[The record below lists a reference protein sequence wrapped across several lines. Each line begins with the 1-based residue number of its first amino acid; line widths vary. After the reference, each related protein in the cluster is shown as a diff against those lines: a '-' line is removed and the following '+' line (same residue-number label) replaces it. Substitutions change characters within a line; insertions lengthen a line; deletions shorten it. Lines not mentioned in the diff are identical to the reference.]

1 MTKSELRQIL
11 VDKSNELGRVLN
23 NVIVDKYTDVV
34 WKRYSTLLEQDDP
47 ETIEKIRSDIFN

>member
-1 MTKSELRQIL
+1 VTKSELRQIL